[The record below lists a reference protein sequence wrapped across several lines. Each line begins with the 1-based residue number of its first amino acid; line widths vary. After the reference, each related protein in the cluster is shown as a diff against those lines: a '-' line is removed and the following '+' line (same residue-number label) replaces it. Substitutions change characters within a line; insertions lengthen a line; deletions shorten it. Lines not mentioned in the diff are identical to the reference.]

1 MIKTQPPYVPLYTNK
16 DKFIILVTGGRASA
30 KSFNVST
37 FAKRLTFE
45 AGHKVLF
52 SRYTMASAH
61 ISVIPEFHEKIELD
75 GTQEHFHTTK
85 TEIINKT
92 SGSEIMFRPIKTS
105 SGNQTANLKSI
116 QGLTTFIGD
125 EMEEWESEDDF
136 DKLVLSI
143 RKKGVQNR
151 VILVMNP
158 TDSDHFVYKK
168 YIEKTHRIVNI
179 DGVDVQVSTHPNVL
193 HIHTSY
199 LDNIENVDDKFL
211 ENIRA
216 IKEQSTAWAESMADS
231 ELMTRGIERDTPEYS
246 ERFPQLF
253 SKYFNQTKYAYI
265 VIGRWSDIAQGAII
279 TNWEEGQFD
288 DSLPYAYG
296 QDYGFSID
304 PTTLIK
310 VAIDDGLKRVYV
322 KEEYYKTQ
330 QLGTN
335 QIYEI
340 NRSRIAS
347 PDDLIVAD
355 SQEGRLIM
363 DLEELGL
370 NIIQC
375 EKGPGSVKAGLAAL
389 DDYTLVIDP
398 SSMNI
403 KREVKTYVWNDKKA
417 GIPVDK
423 NNHAIDA
430 IRYAFRKLSTGV
442 GELTDEVLDA
452 FY

>member
-1 MIKTQPPYVPLYTNK
+1 MILVQKPYLALYENK
-16 DKFIILVTGGRASA
+16 DKFIILVTGGRGSA

-37 FAKRLTFE
+37 FTERLTFE
-45 AGHKVLF
+45 EGHKVLF

-75 GTQEHFHTTK
+75 GTQSHFHTTK
-85 TEIINKT
+85 TEIINTT

-116 QGLTTFIGD
+116 QGLTTFVGD

-158 TDSDHFVYKK
+158 TDAEHFVYKK
-168 YIEKTHRIVNI
+168 YIEKTHRVVNI
-179 DGVDVQVSTHPNVL
+179 DGVDVQISTHPDVL
-193 HIHTSY
+193 HIHTTY
-199 LDNIENVDDKFL
+199 LDNLDNVDGKFL
-211 ENIRA
+211 SNIET
-216 IKEQSTAWAESMADS
+216 IKQKSIALAESMAHNELISKEVPQS
-231 ELMTRGIERDTPEYS
+231 EYDAK
-246 ERFPQLF
+246 FPQVF
-253 SKYFNQTKYAYI
+253 RKYFNQTKYAYV
-265 VIGRWSDIAQGAII
+265 VIGRWADIAQGAII
-279 TNWEEGQFD
+279 TNWEEGAFND
-288 DSLPYAYG
+288 NLPYAYG

-310 VAIDDGLKRVYV
+310 VAIDEGKKRVYV
-322 KEEYYKTQ
+322 KEEYYETK

-335 QIYEI
+335 QVYQI
-340 NRSRIAS
+340 NKSRIAR
-347 PDDLIVAD
+347 PDDLIVGD

-363 DLEELGL
+363 DLNELGL
-370 NIIQC
+370 NIIEC
-375 EKGPGSVKAGLAAL
+375 EKGPGSVKAGLSAL
-389 DDYTLVIDP
+389 DDYTMVIDP
-398 SSMNI
+398 ASINI
-403 KREVKTYVWNDKKA
+403 LREVKTYVWNDKKA

-442 GELTDEVLDA
+442 GEIPDEVIDA